1 MLGKA
6 LAVDLAQHG
15 IRVNVVGPGV
25 TDTPMS
31 ADSLA
36 DPGKS
41 AALLGRIPLGRA
53 AQPEEIARVA
63 RFLTSDDAG
72 YLTGAFVPVDGGWL
86 AG

>member
-6 LAVDLAQHG
+6 LAVDLAPYS

-31 ADSLA
+31 AETLA
-36 DPGKS
+36 DPDRS
-41 AALLGRIPLGRA
+41 ARFLSRIPLGRA
-53 AQPEEIARVA
+53 AAPDEIGAAVS
-63 RFLTSDDAG
+63 FLTSEASS
-72 YLTGAFVPVDGGWL
+72 YITGAFLPVDGGWL